1 MSPIISVRQTLSS
14 RPIGSELE
22 TADVSEQDGEY
33 EEISSEEV
41 DRVVAALE
49 LLSESA
55 TSETIKSI
63 LDGCSS
69 EIYYLVYEDEDGM
82 SEAA

>member
-1 MSPIISVRQTLSS
+1 MSDIT
-14 RPIGSELE
+14 
-22 TADVSEQDGEY
+22 DGEY

-49 LLSESA
+49 LLSESIG
-55 TSETIKSI
+55 SETIKSI

-69 EIYYLVYEDEDGM
+69 EIYDLVYEDEEGM
-82 SEAA
+82 SDAA

>member
-1 MSPIISVRQTLSS
+1 MAPINPVRQDFPHYHQS
-14 RPIGSELE
+14 PELE
-22 TADVSEQDGEY
+22 ADDVSEHEY

-49 LLSESA
+49 LLSESVA
-55 TSETIKSI
+55 SETIKSI
-63 LDGCSS
+63 LEGCSS
-69 EIYYLVYEDEDGM
+69 EIYYLVYEDEEGM

>member
-1 MSPIISVRQTLSS
+1 MSDIL
-14 RPIGSELE
+14 
-22 TADVSEQDGEY
+22 DGEY

-49 LLSESA
+49 LLGESVA
-55 TSETIKSI
+55 SSTIKSM
-63 LDGCSS
+63 LEGVAS
-69 EIYYLVYEDEDGM
+69 EIYYLVYEDDNEI

>member
-1 MSPIISVRQTLSS
+1 MLNGDDNAEWNLT
-14 RPIGSELE
+14 GS
-22 TADVSEQDGEY
+22 DDY

-49 LLSESA
+49 LLSETVESENIRDLLASA
-55 TSETIKSI
+55 MR
-63 LDGCSS
+63 
-69 EIYYLVYEDEDGM
+69 EIHQLVYDYDEEAGGY

>member
-1 MSPIISVRQTLSS
+1 M
-14 RPIGSELE
+14 
-22 TADVSEQDGEY
+22 QDGEY

-49 LLSESA
+49 LLSESIS
-55 TSETIKSI
+55 SETIKSI
-63 LDGCSS
+63 IDGCSS
-69 EIYYLVYEDEDGM
+69 EIYYLVYEDEDGI

>member
-1 MSPIISVRQTLSS
+1 M
-14 RPIGSELE
+14 
-22 TADVSEQDGEY
+22 QDGEY

-49 LLSESA
+49 LLSESIA
-55 TSETIKSI
+55 SETIKSI
-63 LDGCSS
+63 IDGCSS
-69 EIYYLVYEDEDGM
+69 EIYYLVYEDEDGI